1 ERRARPPPGPARR
14 TSASAAHRRLALAGR
29 RSRGR
34 RGVRGTHVPRPLGA
48 RGAPVRGRGHH
59 RPHASPRRFRRRS
72 RLGTCR
78 GVLRRVP
85 GTRRRARA
93 EPHVGCAG
101 SAPGAGGRHGRHGA
115 ARRLAGGARPWPRAR
130 AGARLGRLVGRT
142 GCLRRDRQLDH
153 LDRLLRPARCPRG
166 SQLPTCRGAVD
177 DRVAGRFPREGG
189 GIPMI
194 TESIHEA
201 YRDLDAWPAA
211 KILAAVNDA
220 NRRAIDAVAAALP
233 DLERAAVGIEDRL
246 GAGGRLFYAGAGTS
260 GRVAVQ
266 DAAELPP
273 TFGFDRARVLLAGGQ
288 AAQDRAEEGAEDD
301 VVAAAAAVDEA
312 GVGPRDALVGIAA
325 SGVTPYTVAAV
336 RRAKERGAFTVG
348 IANNP
353 DTPLL
358 TVGEVGIL
366 LATGPEVLA
375 GSTRLAAGTAQKAAL
390 NALSTAV
397 LVRLGGAYGNLMVGM
412 RPVNAKLEKRAAAIV
427 AEAAE
432 VSRDPDAEVLARP
445 EHDRRT
451 ASVMAR
457 TGVDA
462 GRAREAVRQ
471 HGGRVRDA
479 LRDIEQR

>member
-1 ERRARPPPGPARR
+1 
-14 TSASAAHRRLALAGR
+14 
-29 RSRGR
+29 
-34 RGVRGTHVPRPLGA
+34 
-48 RGAPVRGRGHH
+48 
-59 RPHASPRRFRRRS
+59 
-72 RLGTCR
+72 
-78 GVLRRVP
+78 
-85 GTRRRARA
+85 
-93 EPHVGCAG
+93 
-101 SAPGAGGRHGRHGA
+101 
-115 ARRLAGGARPWPRAR
+115 
-130 AGARLGRLVGRT
+130 
-142 GCLRRDRQLDH
+142 
-153 LDRLLRPARCPRG
+153 
-166 SQLPTCRGAVD
+166 
-177 DRVAGRFPREGG
+177 
-189 GIPMI
+189 MI

-220 NRRAIDAVAAALP
+220 NRRAIDAVAEALP
-233 DLERAAVGIEDRL
+233 DLDRAAIGIEERL
-246 GAGGRLFYAGAGTS
+246 RSGGRLFYVGAGTS

-273 TFGFDRARVLLAGGQ
+273 TFGFERARVLLAGGQ
-288 AAQDRAEEGAEDD
+288 AAQDRAKEGAEDD
-301 VVAAAAAVDEA
+301 VVAAAAVVDEA
-312 GVGPRDALVGIAA
+312 GVGRQDALVGIAA
-325 SGVTPYTVAAV
+325 SGVTPYTIAAV
-336 RRAKERGAFTVG
+336 RRATERGAFTVG

-432 VSRDPDAEVLARP
+432 VPLDAAAEVLARA
-445 EHDRRT
+445 DDDIRT
-451 ASVMAR
+451 AIVMAR

-462 GRAREAVRQ
+462 DQAREAVRQ

-479 LRDIEQR
+479 LREFEQGRARQN

>member
-1 ERRARPPPGPARR
+1 
-14 TSASAAHRRLALAGR
+14 
-29 RSRGR
+29 
-34 RGVRGTHVPRPLGA
+34 
-48 RGAPVRGRGHH
+48 
-59 RPHASPRRFRRRS
+59 
-72 RLGTCR
+72 
-78 GVLRRVP
+78 
-85 GTRRRARA
+85 
-93 EPHVGCAG
+93 
-101 SAPGAGGRHGRHGA
+101 
-115 ARRLAGGARPWPRAR
+115 
-130 AGARLGRLVGRT
+130 
-142 GCLRRDRQLDH
+142 
-153 LDRLLRPARCPRG
+153 
-166 SQLPTCRGAVD
+166 
-177 DRVAGRFPREGG
+177 
-189 GIPMI
+189 MI

-233 DLERAAVGIEDRL
+233 DLERAAVGIEERL

-432 VSRDPDAEVLARP
+432 VSLDTAAEVLARA
-445 EHDRRT
+445 EDDLRT
-451 ASVMAR
+451 AIVMAR

-462 GRAREAVRQ
+462 ERAREAVRQ

>member
-1 ERRARPPPGPARR
+1 
-14 TSASAAHRRLALAGR
+14 
-29 RSRGR
+29 
-34 RGVRGTHVPRPLGA
+34 
-48 RGAPVRGRGHH
+48 
-59 RPHASPRRFRRRS
+59 
-72 RLGTCR
+72 
-78 GVLRRVP
+78 
-85 GTRRRARA
+85 
-93 EPHVGCAG
+93 
-101 SAPGAGGRHGRHGA
+101 
-115 ARRLAGGARPWPRAR
+115 
-130 AGARLGRLVGRT
+130 
-142 GCLRRDRQLDH
+142 
-153 LDRLLRPARCPRG
+153 
-166 SQLPTCRGAVD
+166 
-177 DRVAGRFPREGG
+177 
-189 GIPMI
+189 MI

-211 KILAAVNDA
+211 QILAAVNDA

-233 DLERAAVGIEDRL
+233 DLERAAVGIEERL

-358 TVGEVGIL
+358 TVGVVGIL

-432 VSRDPDAEVLARP
+432 VSLDTAAEVLARA
-445 EHDRRT
+445 EDDLRT
-451 ASVMAR
+451 AIVMAR

-462 GRAREAVRQ
+462 ERAREAVRQ

>member
-1 ERRARPPPGPARR
+1 
-14 TSASAAHRRLALAGR
+14 
-29 RSRGR
+29 
-34 RGVRGTHVPRPLGA
+34 
-48 RGAPVRGRGHH
+48 
-59 RPHASPRRFRRRS
+59 
-72 RLGTCR
+72 
-78 GVLRRVP
+78 
-85 GTRRRARA
+85 
-93 EPHVGCAG
+93 
-101 SAPGAGGRHGRHGA
+101 
-115 ARRLAGGARPWPRAR
+115 
-130 AGARLGRLVGRT
+130 
-142 GCLRRDRQLDH
+142 
-153 LDRLLRPARCPRG
+153 
-166 SQLPTCRGAVD
+166 
-177 DRVAGRFPREGG
+177 
-189 GIPMI
+189 MI

-211 KILAAVNDA
+211 QILAAVNDA

-233 DLERAAVGIEDRL
+233 DLERAAVGIEERL

-432 VSRDPDAEVLARP
+432 VSLDTAAEVLARA
-445 EHDRRT
+445 EDDLRT
-451 ASVMAR
+451 AIVMAR

-462 GRAREAVRQ
+462 ERAREAVRQ

>member
-1 ERRARPPPGPARR
+1 
-14 TSASAAHRRLALAGR
+14 
-29 RSRGR
+29 
-34 RGVRGTHVPRPLGA
+34 
-48 RGAPVRGRGHH
+48 
-59 RPHASPRRFRRRS
+59 
-72 RLGTCR
+72 
-78 GVLRRVP
+78 
-85 GTRRRARA
+85 
-93 EPHVGCAG
+93 
-101 SAPGAGGRHGRHGA
+101 
-115 ARRLAGGARPWPRAR
+115 
-130 AGARLGRLVGRT
+130 
-142 GCLRRDRQLDH
+142 
-153 LDRLLRPARCPRG
+153 
-166 SQLPTCRGAVD
+166 
-177 DRVAGRFPREGG
+177 
-189 GIPMI
+189 MI

-211 KILAAVNDA
+211 RILAAVNDA
-220 NRRAIDAVAAALP
+220 NRRAIDAVAEALP
-233 DLERAAVGIEDRL
+233 NLERAVAGIEERL

-273 TFGFDRARVLLAGGQ
+273 TFGFERARVLLAGGQ

-336 RRAKERGAFTVG
+336 GRAKERGAFTVG

-353 DTPLL
+353 NTPLL

-427 AEAAE
+427 AEAAD
-432 VSRDPDAEVLARP
+432 VPLDTAAEVLARA
-445 EHDRRT
+445 EDDIRT
-451 ASVMAR
+451 AIVMAR

-462 GRAREAVRQ
+462 NRAREAVRQ

-479 LRDIEQR
+479 LRDFESS

>member
-1 ERRARPPPGPARR
+1 
-14 TSASAAHRRLALAGR
+14 
-29 RSRGR
+29 
-34 RGVRGTHVPRPLGA
+34 
-48 RGAPVRGRGHH
+48 
-59 RPHASPRRFRRRS
+59 
-72 RLGTCR
+72 
-78 GVLRRVP
+78 
-85 GTRRRARA
+85 
-93 EPHVGCAG
+93 
-101 SAPGAGGRHGRHGA
+101 
-115 ARRLAGGARPWPRAR
+115 
-130 AGARLGRLVGRT
+130 
-142 GCLRRDRQLDH
+142 
-153 LDRLLRPARCPRG
+153 
-166 SQLPTCRGAVD
+166 
-177 DRVAGRFPREGG
+177 
-189 GIPMI
+189 MI

-233 DLERAAVGIEDRL
+233 DLERAAVGIEERL

-432 VSRDPDAEVLARP
+432 VSLDTAAEVLARA
-445 EHDRRT
+445 EDDLRS
-451 ASVMAR
+451 AIVMAR

-462 GRAREAVRQ
+462 ERAREAVRQ